1 MFRRLASSSSF
12 GAITRRSAS
21 SYPIAAQSVP
31 ECKSSLAGRGRFK
44 PTRGGSISAR
54 LDAAKNVR
62 RTCSTYIG
70 VSVPAAQPEK
80 VKLGRGRNKKRRSST
95 SSPLTPFVPVDQLT
109 PSESLHIALTP
120 SHLPL
125 PIPLGVEQ
133 YLSER
138 GSAFNPVP
146 SPSQW
151 SHPTLGPFD
160 ILQNDQSVLDADVQA
175 MVKANGTSFD
185 SHRSGLNDHL
195 HVMYALG
202 RPSRSQHLASVFNG
216 EFFDAELHTLTSHLN
231 TAVNEAN
238 ARNTLDAEKEWNDI
252 MTKLGSPSPKPSS
265 TAAEVKVQGAEA
277 SEVENA
283 VNSLNTLLEDIRVTD
298 LAESLDKKRGTHMMT
313 MVDEDGNGEWIRMD
327 STRRKRKKKIN
338 KHKFKKR
345 RKVSFVGFTCGDVTD
360 A

>member
-12 GAITRRSAS
+12 RALTRRSAS
-21 SYPIAAQSVP
+21 SFPVASQP
-31 ECKSSLAGRGRFK
+31 TQECKSSLAGRGRFK

-54 LDAAKNVR
+54 LDAAKHVR

-70 VSVPAAQPEK
+70 VSLPAAQP
-80 VKLGRGRNKKRRSST
+80 VKAKMGRGRNKKRRLSTASS
-95 SSPLTPFVPVDQLT
+95 SNSFVSVDELT

-120 SHLPL
+120 THLPL

-160 ILQNDQSVLDADVQA
+160 LTHNDRNVLDADVQA

-202 RPSRSQHLASVFNG
+202 RLSRSQHLASVFSG

-238 ARNTLDAEKEWNDI
+238 ARNTLDAEKEWNDVL
-252 MTKLGSPSPKPSS
+252 TKLGQPSPQPTS
-265 TAAEVKVQGAEA
+265 TAAEVKVEGAEA

-313 MVDEDGNGEWIRMD
+313 VVDEDGNEEWIRMD

-345 RKVSFVGFTCGDVTD
+345 RKVSQRFVSRVGDC
-360 A
+360 

>member
-1 MFRRLASSSSF
+1 
-12 GAITRRSAS
+12 
-21 SYPIAAQSVP
+21 
-31 ECKSSLAGRGRFK
+31 
-44 PTRGGSISAR
+44 
-54 LDAAKNVR
+54 
-62 RTCSTYIG
+62 
-70 VSVPAAQPEK
+70 
-80 VKLGRGRNKKRRSST
+80 
-95 SSPLTPFVPVDQLT
+95 
-109 PSESLHIALTP
+109 
-120 SHLPL
+120 
-125 PIPLGVEQ
+125 
-133 YLSER
+133 
-138 GSAFNPVP
+138 
-146 SPSQW
+146 
-151 SHPTLGPFD
+151 
-160 ILQNDQSVLDADVQA
+160 

-252 MTKLGSPSPKPSS
+252 MIKLGQPSPKPFSA
-265 TAAEVKVQGAEA
+265 AAEVKVQSAEA

-283 VNSLNTLLEDIRVTD
+283 VNSLNSLLEDIRVTD

-313 MVDEDGNGEWIRMD
+313 MVDEDGNEEWIRMD

-345 RKVSFVGFTCGDVTD
+345 RKVSSVEARFAVMLIDRLNALCERSWASNLHPV
-360 A
+360 